1 MPLEHVLKEIE
12 LNFLNFTN
20 ARSIAFSLFC
30 SILGGALIAL
40 SGCGKDQPAAQ
51 DNSRAQAS
59 FDQGKS
65 YIAEEKWE
73 EALVELEAAEKA
85 GVIGPDQMGEL
96 VLFKALSLAHL
107 GRFDE
112 SKQQLELAE
121 QGADPDMIADF
132 KSKID
137 EIARPGK

>member
-1 MPLEHVLKEIE
+1 MPLERVLKEIE
-12 LNFLNFTN
+12 LSFLNPTSS
-20 ARSIAFSLFC
+20 RLVAFALWC
-30 SILGGALIAL
+30 PVLCGALVL
-40 SGCGKDQPAAQ
+40 FSGCGKDQPASQ
-51 DNSRAQAS
+51 DNSKAQAS

-73 EALVELEAAEKA
+73 EALNELEAAEKA

-112 SKQQLELAE
+112 SKQQMELAE
-121 QGADPDMIADF
+121 QGADPDMIAEF
-132 KSKID
+132 QSKID
-137 EIARPGK
+137 QIARPGQ

>member
-1 MPLEHVLKEIE
+1 MPLEHELKETE
-12 LNFLNFTN
+12 LSCLNITN
-20 ARSIAFSLFC
+20 TRSVALALWCPVLFGV
-30 SILGGALIAL
+30 LFFF
-40 SGCGKDQPAAQ
+40 SGCGKDQPASQ
-51 DNSRAQAS
+51 DNSKAQAS

-73 EALVELEAAEKA
+73 EALDELEAAEKA

-112 SKQQLELAE
+112 SKQQMELAE

-132 KSKID
+132 QSKID
-137 EIARPGK
+137 QIARPGQ